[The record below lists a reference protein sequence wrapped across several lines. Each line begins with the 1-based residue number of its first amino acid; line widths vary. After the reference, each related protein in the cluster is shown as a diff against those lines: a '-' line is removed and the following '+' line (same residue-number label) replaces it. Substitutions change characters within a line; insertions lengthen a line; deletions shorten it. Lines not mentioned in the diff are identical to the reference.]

1 MSPRKSSARQ
11 AKAKA
16 TGPSGE
22 SSTPTPAPA
31 ASNARRRWNI
41 TGPRVPDLAPASDP
55 LKDDDFTESSD
66 DSDADQDVKK
76 EEGVKKEEEP
86 EDDFSG
92 LLNHRFSSV
101 KGEPEPDSLAKHK
114 KAAKRA
120 EARPA
125 RLCKQPIPHHSP
137 ARVSPGVR
145 GAPGNATP
153 GPTPG
158 RSLLGDDVK
167 DAMLKIWEA
176 NRCTNTHCG
185 EKSQLYFA
193 CWPLP
198 GGSQH
203 LNLTVDKTL
212 SWAFALAEGQKGVK
226 PNWPPAIAPY
236 APGAPSAVKN
246 AQGKS
251 STSDNKENEPI
262 ILSQSSDDSITF
274 VAETRIQS
282 TKLHIYGADM
292 TISDFAIRYKLP
304 DSIVDKLL
312 SYNIDQ
318 AVELAEMKSKEMA
331 KAGLEKGE
339 PIKLRAAINRWRM
352 ESAAPTEP
360 ETSRPQKRARVEP
373 SSSAGT
379 SSKAALTKSTAGINN
394 AGPSS
399 STAGPSSSTAGPS
412 SSNIGPSSSES

>member
-1 MSPRKSSARQ
+1 
-11 AKAKA
+11 
-16 TGPSGE
+16 
-22 SSTPTPAPA
+22 
-31 ASNARRRWNI
+31 
-41 TGPRVPDLAPASDP
+41 
-55 LKDDDFTESSD
+55 
-66 DSDADQDVKK
+66 
-76 EEGVKKEEEP
+76 
-86 EDDFSG
+86 
-92 LLNHRFSSV
+92 
-101 KGEPEPDSLAKHK
+101 
-114 KAAKRA
+114 
-120 EARPA
+120 
-125 RLCKQPIPHHSP
+125 
-137 ARVSPGVR
+137 
-145 GAPGNATP
+145 
-153 GPTPG
+153 
-158 RSLLGDDVK
+158 
-167 DAMLKIWEA
+167 MLKIWEA